1 MANYIKIRIRRDST
15 KNWAMADPVL
25 MLGEI
30 AADMDKH
37 GLKVGDGTSKWS
49 ELPFYGIEVINDLV
63 TGGTNS
69 ALSAEQGKELKTLID
84 NLTKAFNSGG
94 ATGADGKAATI
105 KIGTVT
111 TGAAGSTATVSNS
124 GTTTDAVFNFTI
136 PKGDKGDKGNSFTYS
151 DFTSEQLEGLKGPK
165 GDTGATGAKGADG
178 ATPTI
183 KIGTV
188 TTGAAGSSAAVTA
201 STSGTTTTLN
211 FTIPKGDKGDTGS
224 GGGGSVEVVNKLDST
239 DPDKALSANMGRV
252 LNDKIKGFGIFGMG
266 YTISNFDKNGKPL
279 NIAFED
285 GVTCDLEWAGA
296 YLQKI
301 TASTGEVMT
310 LNYNDYGTIIGRTI
324 TRGGS

>member
-1 MANYIKIRIRRDST
+1 MEAVRKMANYVKIRIRRDTT
-15 KNWAMADPVL
+15 KNWSMADPVL

-49 ELPFYGIEVINDLV
+49 ELPFYSIEIINDLI
-63 TGGTNS
+63 TGGTSS
-69 ALSAEQGKELKTLID
+69 ALSAEQGKELKKLID
-84 NLTKAFNSGG
+84 NLTEVVDAGG
-94 ATGADGKAATI
+94 TTGADGKAATI
-105 KIGTVT
+105 KIGEVK
-111 TGAAGSTATVSNS
+111 TGDAGSQVQVTNT
-124 GTTTDAVFNFTI
+124 GTQNAAIFNFTI
-136 PKGDKGDKGNSFTYS
+136 PKGDTGAA
-151 DFTSEQLEGLKGPK
+151 
-165 GDTGATGAKGADG
+165 GATGKDGKDGKDG

-183 KIGTV
+183 KIGETI
-188 TTGAAGSSAAVTA
+188 TGEPDTPALVSA

-211 FTIPKGDKGDTGS
+211 FTIPKGAKGDTGS
-224 GGGGSVEVVNKLDST
+224 GGSGSSVEVVNRLDST
-239 DPDKALSANMGRV
+239 ATNKALSANMGRE
-252 LNDKIKGFGIFGMG
+252 LNNAIGNLKNKVDGFGIFGMG
-266 YTISNFDKNGKPL
+266 YTLSNFNKNGKPL